1 MDSGEPTKEFFI
13 TLSDLFSN
21 DDITSFFEDERI
33 LILRNRVDSLQV
45 SVCLSNS
52 IMLLSL
58 LILIFVLTCSA
69 CCKTKSKPSVIYAE
83 PVKIAE
89 RLEKVQLRGRLNIEI
104 TKNSGKKMFVAARQA
119 CLKTSTSRRQGISL
133 NPFYI
138 KDHVKK
144 NIAISQQ

>member
-89 RLEKVQLRGRLNIEI
+89 RLEKV
-104 TKNSGKKMFVAARQA
+104 
-119 CLKTSTSRRQGISL
+119 
-133 NPFYI
+133 
-138 KDHVKK
+138 
-144 NIAISQQ
+144 